1 MCYGKKIAGLKKW
14 KFLSKF
20 LWLHENHDQEV
31 PENCKCFILAEEL
44 LKSASSSSVP
54 AISE

>member
-1 MCYGKKIAGLKKW
+1 MGNKIAGLKKW